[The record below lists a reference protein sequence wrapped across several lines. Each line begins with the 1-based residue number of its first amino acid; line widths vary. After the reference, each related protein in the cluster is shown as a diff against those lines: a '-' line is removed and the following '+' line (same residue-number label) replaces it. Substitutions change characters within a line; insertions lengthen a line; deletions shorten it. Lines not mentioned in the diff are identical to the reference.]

1 MAGWWARCRET
12 RLFLGV
18 GTLARV
24 FFGLGFLAITFFLVF
39 ALGARIDFF
48 LGLFFFL
55 AMEKV

>member
-1 MAGWWARCRET
+1 
-12 RLFLGV
+12 
-18 GTLARV
+18 
-24 FFGLGFLAITFFLVF
+24 LAITFFLAF